1 MQKKGM
7 KMETVL
13 KKKMLGALTMIVFST
28 LVLTSCGS
36 GASSADS
43 GASGNRIGIIGAME
57 EEVATIKEH
66 MTDKKETTVAGMVF
80 CEGKLD
86 GKDVVVVKCG
96 IGKVNAGV
104 CTQTLIDRFS
114 ADSVINTGVAGSLD
128 ADIDI
133 GDIVVSTDA
142 VQHDFDLTPI
152 GYAPGELDSPK
163 TVAISADE
171 KMREK
176 AVAAV
181 KEIASDVSVFEGRV
195 CSGDQFLASR
205 EQKERIVSTFGGM
218 CCEMEGAAIAQVCSL
233 NDTPFVI
240 IRAISDKADD
250 SEELSYEQ
258 FEKAAAEHCASVTE
272 YMVTH

>member
-1 MQKKGM
+1 M
-7 KMETVL
+7 
-13 KKKMLGALTMIVFST
+13 
-28 LVLTSCGS
+28 
-36 GASSADS
+36 
-43 GASGNRIGIIGAME
+43 
-57 EEVATIKEH
+57 
-66 MTDKKETTVAGMVF
+66 
-80 CEGKLD
+80 
-86 GKDVVVVKCG
+86 
-96 IGKVNAGV
+96 
-104 CTQTLIDRFS
+104 
-114 ADSVINTGVAGSLD
+114 
-128 ADIDI
+128 
-133 GDIVVSTDA
+133 VSTDA

-195 CSGDQFLASR
+195 CSGDQFIASR